1 MDALIFKKKEVK
13 KAKATETFN
22 KLPVPKIKTDLN
34 NKSGNNK
41 INNQRK
47 KKYLDTILTNN
58 FTNNY
63 FKKKELKIK
72 NFKLPTTN

>member
-1 MDALIFKKKEVK
+1 MRDIFLEE
-13 KAKATETFN
+13 ADEILTRSQD
-22 KLPVPKIKTDLN
+22 LLSQWKTDLN

-41 INNQRK
+41 ITNQRK

-72 NFKLPTTN
+72 NFKLDTIN